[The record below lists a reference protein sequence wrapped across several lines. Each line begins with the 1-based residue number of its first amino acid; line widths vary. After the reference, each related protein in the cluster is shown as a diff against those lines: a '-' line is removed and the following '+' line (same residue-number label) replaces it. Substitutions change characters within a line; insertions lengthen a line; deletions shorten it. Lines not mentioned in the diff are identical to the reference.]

1 MPATAVGFWSRL
13 RLAPVVAALLCI
25 AGCVSGVPVSI
36 ENGSGKPL
44 TSVVVSGAGFKETIG
59 VIAPGA
65 TETIYVRPNKETTV
79 RVSFVIDEQRY
90 SGESE
95 AVENDTVNRIDA
107 KINADLQISIG
118 TNSR

>member
-1 MPATAVGFWSRL
+1 MPAIATKFWSGL
-13 RLAPVVAALLCI
+13 RRKTLLAPLLLI

-79 RVSFVIDEQRY
+79 RVSFVIDDQRY

-107 KINADLQISIG
+107 KVNADLQITIG